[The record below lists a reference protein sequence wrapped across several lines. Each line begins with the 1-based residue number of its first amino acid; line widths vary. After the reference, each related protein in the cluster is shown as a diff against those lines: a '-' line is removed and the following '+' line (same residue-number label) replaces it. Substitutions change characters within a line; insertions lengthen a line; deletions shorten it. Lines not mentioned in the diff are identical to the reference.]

1 MPAQP
6 LIALIATRQTHPK
19 RARTYEIPQA
29 YLDAILTA
37 GGLPILLPASLPLA
51 ALPELVARYD
61 GFVLSGGGDVDP
73 ALYGGRLTAAV
84 HNIDSERDAFERALI
99 PLVLEA
105 DKPLLAICRGIQ
117 ILNVAL
123 GGSLYE
129 DIPSELPDALR
140 HDWYPNY
147 PRDYLAHWV
156 EVEPGSR
163 LAEILGTRTLRTN
176 SLHHQA
182 IRQPALG
189 LEVVARAEDG
199 VIEAVEL
206 PGKRFVIGVQWHPEC
221 LPNETAM
228 QWLFSEFVRAARE
241 S

>member
-6 LIALIATRQTHPK
+6 LIALIATRQLHLK
-19 RARTYEIPQA
+19 RAPTYEIPQA

-37 GGLPILLPASLPLA
+37 GGLPILLPTSLPITI
-51 ALPELVARYD
+51 LPELVNRFD

-73 ALYGGRLTAAV
+73 ALYGGHLDATV
-84 HNIDSERDAFERALI
+84 HSIDPERDAFECALI
-99 PLVLEA
+99 PLVLQA
-105 DKPLLAICRGIQ
+105 DKPLLAICRGAQ

-129 DIPSELPDALR
+129 DIPSALPAALR
-140 HDWYPNY
+140 HDWYPNI
-147 PRDYLAHWV
+147 PRDYLAHTV
-156 EVEPGSR
+156 EIEPGSR
-163 LAEILGTRTLRTN
+163 LAEILGTRKLRTN

-182 IRQPALG
+182 IRQPAPG

-206 PGKRFVIGVQWHPEC
+206 PGKRFAIGVQWHPEC
-221 LPNETAM
+221 LPEESAM
-228 QWLFSEFVRAARE
+228 QRLFSEFVNAARE
-241 S
+241 

>member
-6 LIALIATRQTHPK
+6 LIALVATRQTHPK
-19 RARTYEIPQA
+19 RAPTYEIPQA

-37 GGLPILLPASLPLA
+37 GGLPILLPTSLPIT
-51 ALPELVARYD
+51 ALPELVNRFD

-73 ALYGGRLTAAV
+73 ALYGGHLDATV
-84 HNIDSERDAFERALI
+84 HSIDPERDAFERALI
-99 PLVLEA
+99 PLVLQA
-105 DKPLLAICRGIQ
+105 DKPLLAICRGAQ

-129 DIPSELPDALR
+129 DIPSALPAALR

-156 EVEPGSR
+156 EVVPDSR
-163 LAEILGTRTLRTN
+163 LAEILGTCKLRTN

-182 IRQPALG
+182 IQQPAPALD
-189 LEVVARAEDG
+189 VVAHAEDG

-221 LPNETAM
+221 LPEEPAI
-228 QWLFSEFVRAARE
+228 QRLFKAFVIA
-241 S
+241 SKI

>member
-6 LIALIATRQTHPK
+6 LIALIATRQTHLK
-19 RARTYEIPQA
+19 RAPTYEIPQA

-37 GGLPILLPASLPLA
+37 GGLPILLPTSLPITT
-51 ALPELVARYD
+51 LPELVNRFD

-73 ALYGGRLTAAV
+73 ALYGGHLNATV
-84 HNIDSERDAFERALI
+84 HSIDPERDAFECALI

-105 DKPLLAICRGIQ
+105 DKPLLAICRGAQ

-129 DIPSELPDALR
+129 DIPSALPAALR
-140 HDWYPNY
+140 HDWYPDI
-147 PRDYLAHWV
+147 PRDYLAHTV
-156 EVEPGSR
+156 EIEPGSR
-163 LAEILGTRTLRTN
+163 LAEILGTRKLRTN

-182 IRQPALG
+182 IRQPAPG
-189 LEVVARAEDG
+189 LEVVARAEDD

-206 PGKRFVIGVQWHPEC
+206 PGKCFAIGVQWHPEC
-221 LPNETAM
+221 LPEEPAM
-228 QWLFSEFVRAARE
+228 QRLFSEFVKVARE
-241 S
+241 

>member
-1 MPAQP
+1 MPTQP
-6 LIALIATRQTHPK
+6 LIALTATRQTHLK
-19 RARTYEIPQA
+19 RAPTYEIPQA
-29 YLDAILTA
+29 YLDAILAA

-61 GFVLSGGGDVDP
+61 GFLLSGGGDVDP
-73 ALYGGRLTAAV
+73 TLYGGKLDAAV
-84 HNIDSERDAFERALI
+84 HSIDPERDVFERALI

-105 DKPLLAICRGIQ
+105 DKPLLAICRGVQ
-117 ILNVAL
+117 MLNVAL
-123 GGSLYE
+123 GGSLHE
-129 DIPSELPDALR
+129 DIPSQLPDALR

-147 PRDYLAHWV
+147 PRDYLAHRV

-163 LAEILGTRTLRTN
+163 LAGILGTHTLRTN

-182 IRQPALG
+182 IRQPAPD
-189 LEVVARAEDG
+189 LEVVGSAEDG

-206 PGKRFVIGVQWHPEC
+206 PGKHFAIGVQWHPEC
-221 LPNETAM
+221 LPEEPAM
-228 QWLFSEFVRAARE
+228 QRLFSEFVRTSRE

>member
-6 LIALIATRQTHPK
+6 LIALIATRQTHLK
-19 RARTYEIPQA
+19 RAPTYEIPQA

-37 GGLPILLPASLPLA
+37 GGLPILLPTSLHIT
-51 ALPELVARYD
+51 ALPELVNRFD

-73 ALYGGRLTAAV
+73 ALYGGHLDATV
-84 HNIDSERDAFERALI
+84 HSIDPERDAFECALI
-99 PLVLEA
+99 PLVLQA
-105 DKPLLAICRGIQ
+105 DKPLLAICRGAQ

-129 DIPSELPDALR
+129 DIPSALPEALR

-147 PRDYLAHWV
+147 PRDYLAHTV
-156 EVEPGSR
+156 EIEQGSR
-163 LAEILGTRTLRTN
+163 LAEILGTRKLHTN

-182 IRQPALG
+182 IRQPAPG
-189 LEVVARAEDG
+189 LEAVARAEDG

-206 PGKRFVIGVQWHPEC
+206 PGKRFAIGVQWHPEC
-221 LPNETAM
+221 LPEESAM
-228 QWLFSEFVRAARE
+228 QRLFSEFVKAARE
-241 S
+241 L

>member
-1 MPAQP
+1 MPDQP

-19 RARTYEIPQA
+19 RAPTYEIQQA

-37 GGLPILLPASLPLA
+37 GGLPILLPTSLPIN
-51 ALPELVARYD
+51 ALPELVNRFD

-73 ALYGGRLTAAV
+73 ALYSGHLDTTI
-84 HNIDSERDAFERALI
+84 HSIDPERDAFELALI
-99 PLVLEA
+99 PLVLAA
-105 DKPLLAICRGIQ
+105 DKPLLAICRGVQ
-117 ILNVAL
+117 VLNVAL

-129 DIPSELPDALR
+129 DIASALPAAQR

-147 PRDYLAHWV
+147 PRDYLAHTV

-163 LAEILGTRTLRTN
+163 LARILGTRKLRTN

-182 IRQPALG
+182 IRQPAPA
-189 LEVVARAEDG
+189 LEVVAHAEDG

-206 PGKRFVIGVQWHPEC
+206 PEKRFAIGVQWHPEC
-221 LPNETAM
+221 LPEAPAM
-228 QWLFSEFVRAARE
+228 QRLFLEFVRASRE

>member
-1 MPAQP
+1 MPTQP
-6 LIALIATRQTHPK
+6 LIALTATRQTHLK
-19 RARTYEIPQA
+19 RAPTYEIPQA
-29 YLDAILTA
+29 YLDAILAA

-73 ALYGGRLTAAV
+73 ALYGGRLDAAV
-84 HNIDSERDAFERALI
+84 HSIDPERDAFERSLI
-99 PLVLEA
+99 TLVLEA
-105 DKPLLAICRGIQ
+105 DKPLLAICRGVQ

-129 DIPSELPDALR
+129 DISSSLPAALR
-140 HDWYPNY
+140 HDWYPNI
-147 PRDYLAHWV
+147 PRDYLAHTV

-163 LAEILGTRTLRTN
+163 LARILGTHKLRTN

-182 IRQPALG
+182 IRQPAPALD
-189 LEVVARAEDG
+189 VVAYAEDG

-206 PGKRFVIGVQWHPEC
+206 PEKRFAIGVQWHPEC
-221 LPNETAM
+221 LPEEPAI
-228 QWLFSEFVRAARE
+228 QRLFSEFVNAAHE
-241 S
+241 

>member
-6 LIALIATRQTHPK
+6 LIALIATRQTHLK
-19 RARTYEIPQA
+19 RAPTYEIPQA

-37 GGLPILLPASLPLA
+37 GGLPILLPTSLPIT
-51 ALPELVARYD
+51 ALPELVNRFD

-73 ALYGGRLTAAV
+73 ALYGGHLDATV
-84 HNIDSERDAFERALI
+84 HSIDPERDAFECALI
-99 PLVLEA
+99 PLVLQA
-105 DKPLLAICRGIQ
+105 DKPLLAICRGAQ

-129 DIPSELPDALR
+129 DISSALPAALR
-140 HDWYPNY
+140 HDWYPDI
-147 PRDYLAHWV
+147 PRDYLAHTV
-156 EVEPGSR
+156 EIEPGSR
-163 LAEILGTRTLRTN
+163 LAEILGTRKLHTN

-182 IRQPALG
+182 IRQPAPG

-206 PGKRFVIGVQWHPEC
+206 LGKRFAIGVQWHPEC
-221 LPNETAM
+221 LPDEPAM
-228 QWLFSEFVRAARE
+228 QRLFSEFVNAARE
-241 S
+241 